1 MAAVGN
7 AVQQMSA
14 EQIAEYESKGS
25 IALAGE
31 VLNAGDIKVPSIPSP
46 KVLLPETD
54 AHEGRLTARFGGW
67 PAVTLR

>member
-1 MAAVGN
+1 MGAVGN

-14 EQIAEYESKGS
+14 EQVGEYESKGS

-46 KVLLPETD
+46 ASLLPEAD
-54 AHEGRLTARFGGW
+54 DSA
-67 PAVTLR
+67 

>member
-1 MAAVGN
+1 MGAVGN

-14 EQIAEYESKGS
+14 EQVAEYESKGS

-46 KVLLPETD
+46 ASLLPEAD
-54 AHEGRLTARFGGW
+54 DSA
-67 PAVTLR
+67 

>member
-7 AVQQMSA
+7 AVQHMSA
-14 EQIAEYESKGS
+14 EQVAEYESKGS

-46 KVLLPETD
+46 ASLLPEAD
-54 AHEGRLTARFGGW
+54 DSASGKAHSQFGGW
-67 PAVTLR
+67 PAVT